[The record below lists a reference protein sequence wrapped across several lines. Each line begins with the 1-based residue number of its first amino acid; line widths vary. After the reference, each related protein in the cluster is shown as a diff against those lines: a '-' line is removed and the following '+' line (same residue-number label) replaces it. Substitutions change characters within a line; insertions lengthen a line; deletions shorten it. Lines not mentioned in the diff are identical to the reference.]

1 MSFQETQQIVLYR
14 EDESNFKPQL
24 DLSRLEDLWMQFA
37 TNQTIPSE
45 NLRPSIVDSW
55 ERCRTLNVD
64 PHVHSPAQL
73 SPEQL
78 DHRLNNLHEYLETIE
93 PVIARVER
101 LVETS
106 KYMISFVDADGYV
119 LTTHGD
125 PSLLSMMKRLNFRLG
140 ANWSEQFAGT
150 TALGVAL
157 ATGQPSQVFHAE
169 HFCKELHG
177 FTCSAV
183 PIKDPFTQ
191 KMFGVIDFVSKV
203 SNFQAHTM
211 GMALQ
216 MSHCIELE
224 IYRAKKERD
233 DIFREC
239 SVQLTLD
246 EFQRGVIVLDRNGN
260 IRRMNMIAL
269 DYLKLDSSEILEKR
283 LEDIPLFANW
293 QVTDRPLKVRLAD
306 DTTVKVHYKSL
317 MKDRRLLGSLILMEP
332 VRQEKSVGRIST
344 SRSACCEP
352 VGESKQF
359 KRVLATARSAAQ
371 YDSTVLITGETGTGK
386 EVLARYIH
394 EHSPRKNKPFVAI
407 NCGSIPTELLGSEL
421 FGYDSGAFTGAKQS
435 GHPSKFELAKGGTL
449 LLDEISEMPPES
461 QVYLLRV
468 IEERMVM
475 RLGGTKAI
483 PMDVRIIAA
492 SNKDLKALAAQGKF
506 REDLYFRLNVI
517 RMSLPSLVERSGDIE
532 ALSHHFLN
540 VLSKSLGRNFQG
552 FTSSA
557 LLALNSYH
565 WPGNVR
571 ELRNVIEQAM
581 VMSADDMITYENLP
595 DYVGRTLKIPDHI
608 PDADRDKYMKFYLA
622 FREHKGNVSQVAKA
636 LSISRPTVYAW
647 RDKFGLT
654 QS

>member
-1 MSFQETQQIVLYR
+1 MSFQETQQVIVYT
-14 EDESNFKPQL
+14 EDESPFKPQL
-24 DLSRLEDLWMQFA
+24 DISRLEELWLQFA
-37 TNQTIPSE
+37 TSQTIPSE

-55 ERCRTLNVD
+55 ERCRALKVNL
-64 PHVHSPAQL
+64 HVHAPAKL

-78 DHRLNNLHEYLETIE
+78 EHRLSALNEYLENIE
-93 PVIARVER
+93 PVIARVEK

-106 KYMISFVDADGYV
+106 KYMISFVDADGYI
-119 LTTHGD
+119 LTTRGD
-125 PSLLSMMKRLNFRLG
+125 PSLLSVMETLNFQVG
-140 ANWSEQFAGT
+140 ANWSEKCAGT
-150 TALGVAL
+150 TAVGVAL

-183 PIKDPFTQ
+183 PIKDPFTKQ
-191 KMFGVIDFVSKV
+191 VIGVIDFVSKV
-203 SNFQAHTM
+203 DNFQAHTM

-246 EFQRGVIVLDRNGN
+246 ELQRGVIVLDRNRN
-260 IRRMNMIAL
+260 IRRMNMMAL
-269 DYLKLDSSEILEKR
+269 EYLKLDSSQILDKR
-283 LEDIPLFANW
+283 LDDIPLFAKW
-293 QVTDRPLKVRLAD
+293 RMTDRPLKIRLPDESMA
-306 DTTVKVHYKSL
+306 KVHYKSL
-317 MKDRRLLGSLILMEP
+317 MKDRRLLGSLILIEP
-332 VRQEKSVGRIST
+332 VSREDTSGNEVGSHT
-344 SRSACCEP
+344 PCCNP
-352 VGESKQF
+352 VGESKEF

-371 YDSTVLITGETGTGK
+371 YDSTVLVTGETGTGK

-394 EHSPRKNKPFVAI
+394 EHSSRKNKPFVAI

-468 IEERMVM
+468 IEERMVT

-492 SNKDLKALAAQGKF
+492 SNKDLKGLASKGRF

-517 RMSLPSLVERSGDIE
+517 RLSLPSLLERTGDIE
-532 ALSHHFLN
+532 LLAHHFLDM
-540 VLSKSLGRNFQG
+540 LSSSLGRNFKG
-552 FTSSA
+552 FSSSA

-581 VMSADDMITYENLP
+581 VMSSDELITYDSLP
-595 DYVGRTLKIPDHI
+595 DYVGRTLQIPDHVS
-608 PDADRDKYMKFYLA
+608 DSERDKYLKFYLA
-622 FREHKGNVSQVAKA
+622 FKELNGNVSQVAKA
-636 LSISRPTVYAW
+636 LNISRPTVYAW
-647 RDKFGLT
+647 RDKFGLS
-654 QS
+654 QA

>member
-78 DHRLNNLHEYLETIE
+78 DHRLNTLHEYLETIE

-293 QVTDRPLKVRLAD
+293 HMTDRPLKVRLAD

-332 VRQEKSVGRIST
+332 IRQEKSVGRIST
-344 SRSACCEP
+344 SHSACCEP

-517 RMSLPSLVERSGDIE
+517 RMSLPSLVERTGDIE

-540 VLSKSLGRNFQG
+540 VLSKSLGRDFQG

-581 VMSADDMITYENLP
+581 VMSADDMITYESLP
-595 DYVGRTLKIPDHI
+595 DYVGRKLKIPDHI

-622 FREHKGNVSQVAKA
+622 FKEHKGNVSQVAKA